1 MTEINEKEAILYI
14 CHMKKNRLY
23 VCRPNELKLNANGAR
38 NVQTKS
44 IRLTVNDLMTSTAR
58 LLR

>member
-38 NVQTKS
+38 NGQTKS
-44 IRLTVNDLMTSTAR
+44 IKKIYDLR
-58 LLR
+58 

>member
-44 IRLTVNDLMTSTAR
+44 TKKICN
-58 LLR
+58 